1 MIRVWNYIEGVVF
14 TVLAHH
20 CENYPS
26 LQSTSK
32 RAAGNL
38 ISRMREES
46 ILLVKEIVQMEKFV
60 DYTCD
65 PEYLS
70 YWTRLMWRQD
80 TFRKI
85 VEGCLFDDNDVKIT
99 TMEIEGLVHLE
110 KYKHLA
116 QEAFDM
122 KMRMIS
128 YWKIVLKR
136 MVDSMALYL
145 LFSIRML
152 VNNNLEFE
160 IIEEMIGYGGG
171 LERMLDESPLVAGK
185 RERLMM
191 SIKLLKESNA
201 VLAKIM
207 DMIAVIE

>member
-38 ISRMREES
+38 ISRMRDES
-46 ILLVKEIVQMEKFV
+46 VLRVKEIVQMEKFA

-80 TFRKI
+80 MFRKI
-85 VEGCLFDDNDVKIT
+85 VEGSLFDDNNVKIT
-99 TMEIEGLVHLE
+99 TMEIEGLGKVDLVHLE

-122 KMRMIS
+122 KMRIIS
-128 YWKIVLKR
+128 YWKIVLK
-136 MVDSMALYL
+136 
-145 LFSIRML
+145 
-152 VNNNLEFE
+152 
-160 IIEEMIGYGGG
+160 
-171 LERMLDESPLVAGK
+171 
-185 RERLMM
+185 
-191 SIKLLKESNA
+191 
-201 VLAKIM
+201 
-207 DMIAVIE
+207 